1 MSRRKP
7 SWGSFLLL
15 FPALASAG
23 PRVELVWPTPNTAYL
38 EGKPL
43 DAYVQPTVSG
53 EVTSGL
59 FGCVRSGG
67 VQFHEGVDLKP
78 VSRDKRGEAADDVF
92 ATMAGVVRHVNNRP
106 GESSYGR
113 YVVIEHPDLRP
124 AVYTLYAHLGA
135 VATGLKPGD
144 PVARGQV
151 IATMGRS
158 AGGYAIPKDR
168 AHLHYE
174 IGLMATR
181 QFQSWYS
188 WKKFGSPNE
197 QGLYNGMNLMG
208 VDALDFFNQFRAR
221 RVNTFADYFAQLP
234 AVARVRI
241 AARRTP
247 DFVQRY
253 PELLTAEIPLAG
265 AAGWELK
272 VNATGLPFSWTPLSA
287 ADLVGYRTDEVRLFD
302 VDAQA
307 LKYFRCKSIAV
318 SRRGEYT
325 PGRDL
330 ETMLQLV
337 FGLR

>member
-1 MSRRKP
+1 VNRLRLARIV
-7 SWGSFLLL
+7 LLL
-15 FPALASAG
+15 LPTLLAAG
-23 PRVELVWPTPNTAYL
+23 PRIQLAWPTPNTAYL
-38 EGKPL
+38 EGKEPA
-43 DAYVQPTVSG
+43 AYLQPTVSG
-53 EVTSGL
+53 ETGSGL
-59 FGCVRSGG
+59 FGCARSNGA
-67 VQFHEGVDLKP
+67 QFHEGVDLKP
-78 VSRDKRGEAADDVF
+78 VSRDRRGEAADEVF
-92 ATMAGVVRHVNNRP
+92 ATMDGVVRHINLRA

-113 YVVIEHPDLRP
+113 YVVIEHSELKP
-124 AVYTLYAHLGA
+124 AVYSLYAHLSA
-135 VATGLKPGD
+135 VTPGLKVGE

-168 AHLHYE
+168 AHLHFE

-181 QFQSWYS
+181 QFQSWYN

-221 RVNTFADYFAQLP
+221 RVNNFEEYFERLP
-234 AVARVRI
+234 VMVRVRI
-241 AARRTP
+241 ATTQVP

-253 PELLTAEIPLAG
+253 PELLVAEVPLAG
-265 AAGWELK
+265 VAGWEIK
-272 VNATGLPFSWTPLSA
+272 VNATGLPFSWTPLKA
-287 ADLVGYRTDEVRLFD
+287 TDVIGFRANEVRLSD
-302 VDAQA
+302 VDSDA
-307 LKYFRCKSIAV
+307 LKRFRCKSIAV
-318 SRRGEYT
+318 SRRGGYQ

>member
-1 MSRRKP
+1 MSRSRLV
-7 SWGSFLLL
+7 GILLLL
-15 FPALASAG
+15 FPALLAAS
-23 PRVELVWPTPNTAYL
+23 PRIQMAWPTPNTAYL
-38 EGKPL
+38 EGKPPE
-43 DAYVQPTVSG
+43 AYLQPTVSG
-53 EVTSGL
+53 ETGSGL
-59 FGCVRSGG
+59 FGCARSNGA
-67 VQFHEGVDLKP
+67 QFHEGVDLKP
-78 VSRDKRGEAADDVF
+78 VSRDRRGEAADEVF
-92 ATMAGVVRHVNNRP
+92 ATMAGVVRHINLRA

-113 YVVIEHPDLRP
+113 YVVIEHSDLKP
-124 AVYTLYAHLGA
+124 AVYSLYAHLSA
-135 VATGLKPGD
+135 VTAGLKVGD

-174 IGLMATR
+174 IGLVATR

-221 RVNTFADYFAQLP
+221 RVNNFEEYFAQLP
-234 AVARVRI
+234 MVARVRI
-241 AARRTP
+241 ATSQVP

-253 PELLTAEIPLAG
+253 PELLTAEVPMAG
-265 AAGWELK
+265 VAGWDIK
-272 VNATGLPFSWTPLSA
+272 VSATGLPFSWTPLKA
-287 ADLVGYRTDEVRLFD
+287 TDVIGFRTNEIRLSD
-302 VDAQA
+302 VDANA
-307 LKYFRCKSIAV
+307 LKRFRCKSIAV
-318 SRRGEYT
+318 SRRGEYQ